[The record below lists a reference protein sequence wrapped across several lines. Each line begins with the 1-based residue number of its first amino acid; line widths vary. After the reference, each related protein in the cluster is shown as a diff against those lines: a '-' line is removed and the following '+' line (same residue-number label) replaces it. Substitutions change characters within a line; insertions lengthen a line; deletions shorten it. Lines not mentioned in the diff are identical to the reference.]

1 MRHVSFASNNV
12 QTERKNTNSTARFLH
27 ENPTKGVEQ
36 RPHQRL
42 FYNRYNATLRI
53 RLSSEAKLL
62 AKCLRRRS
70 IRRCAVL
77 MNVFLRAWRRL
88 GRAQELVGIVG
99 GMLAILAACVAGFHA
114 GYMLHLTHTHEVV
127 TSCRPVGNDYAFT
140 GLDLSSPPERCRM
153 HDEPGH
159 PLLFRFVV
167 LDGMIFFIAGLAAI
181 EGLRPIVASRADFE
195 EA

>member
-12 QTERKNTNSTARFLH
+12 QTERKNTNSTALFLH
-27 ENPTKGVEQ
+27 ENRTKGVET
-36 RPHQRL
+36 RPRRRL
-42 FYNRYNATLRI
+42 SYRQHNATLRI
-53 RLSSEAKLL
+53 RLSSKAKLL
-62 AKCLRRRS
+62 EKFLRRRS

-88 GRAQELVGIVG
+88 GRAQELVGIIG
-99 GMLAILAACVAGFHA
+99 GMLAILAAFVAGFHA
-114 GYMLHLTHTHEVV
+114 GYILHLTHTHEVV

-140 GLDLSSPPERCRM
+140 GLDLSSPPERCRI
-153 HDEPGH
+153 HDEPGR
-159 PLLFRFVV
+159 PRLFRFVV
-167 LDGMIFFIAGLAAI
+167 LDGMIFLIAGLGAI

>member
-1 MRHVSFASNNV
+1 MD
-12 QTERKNTNSTARFLH
+12 
-27 ENPTKGVEQ
+27 
-36 RPHQRL
+36 
-42 FYNRYNATLRI
+42 
-53 RLSSEAKLL
+53 
-62 AKCLRRRS
+62 
-70 IRRCAVL
+70 
-77 MNVFLRAWRRL
+77 VFIRAWRRL
-88 GRAQELVGIVG
+88 GRAQELVRIVG
-99 GMLAILAACVAGFHA
+99 GMLAILVACVAGFHA
-114 GYMLHLTHTHEVV
+114 GYILHLTHTHEVV

-167 LDGMIFFIAGLAAI
+167 LDGMIFLIAGLAAI